1 MNRDRCIT
9 VVLPTLNEAEALPL
23 VVKELREAGYN
34 NILVVDGGSNDG
46 TVERAKA
53 IGLKVVRQ
61 YGRGKGM
68 ALRTAL
74 MHVDTP
80 YIAVLDA
87 DYTYPPSE
95 LDKLVPLLRYYDLV
109 LGARKG
115 PMPAVYRVG
124 NKAIGWLI
132 RLIFGTDISDP
143 LTGMYVARTD
153 ALREAALEAKGFEL
167 EVDVLAKAIAMG
179 ARIAEVTIAYRRRVG
194 RKKLRPWHGVLIVL
208 KAASLAYRLNPA
220 LALTMLGVL
229 AVIPGIALGGW
240 VAYQYFYQRIPHYML
255 GLASLMML
263 MIGGVSA
270 ALLPLYGAL
279 QRLQAAVYRTRLAQP
294 PADCL
299 PPPPRA
305 DGEA

>member
-1 MNRDRCIT
+1 M
-9 VVLPTLNEAEALPL
+9 NEAEALPL
-23 VVKELREAGYN
+23 VVKELRDVGYN

-53 IGLKVVRQ
+53 LGLKVVRQ

-87 DYTYPPSE
+87 DYTYPPAE

-109 LGARKG
+109 LGARRG
-115 PMPAVYRVG
+115 TMPAVYKVG

-132 RLIFGTDISDP
+132 RLIFGTDVSDP
-143 LTGMYVARTD
+143 LTGMYVAKTD
-153 ALREAALEAKGFEL
+153 VLREAALEAKGFEL
-167 EVDVLAKAIAMG
+167 EVDILAKAIAMG
-179 ARIAEVTIAYRRRVG
+179 ARIAEVPIAYRRRVG
-194 RKKLRPWHGVLIVL
+194 KKKLRPWHGVLIVL
-208 KAASLAYRLNPA
+208 KALSLAYRLNPA
-220 LALTMLGVL
+220 LALTALGVL
-229 AVIPGIALGGW
+229 AVVPGIAMGGW
-240 VAYQYFYQRIPHYML
+240 VAYEYFYRRIPHYML
-255 GLASLMML
+255 GLVSLIVL

-279 QRLQAAVYRTRLAQP
+279 QRLQAAVYRTRLKEP

-299 PPPPRA
+299 PPPPQENS
-305 DGEA
+305 EA